1 MLKITTRFTIN
12 SEMKFKLPV
21 LAAAFICCV
30 SCLSVDNELGLSL
43 VPDSGKYT
51 IVSGLSVPL
60 DVEMAYSD
68 SLSGYSQ
75 YYMSIGS
82 LFDKEM
88 GSVRRSCVM
97 DLVPMTDTLDFG
109 KDPEVLRFHFTAPL
123 DTIQVAEP
131 GQEHILQN
139 LNVYQMSEAISP
151 KSDYTTTAD
160 VESRVDRSRRIA
172 YGAPV
177 LNGTDSLS
185 FDFTREYASQYL
197 SLTPGD
203 LSSLS
208 NYKKKI
214 KGIYLEVPPAVSGG
228 RINRYSLQLAYD
240 IDTYVVSGSYAELR
254 IRSTYSGARRDTSF
268 LFYFSPAE
276 IYDVDSLLVNS
287 SSGALPQHC
296 LNLVSHDKG
305 RTDEFRGRNQK
316 ELHVEGGAGLKP
328 KVSAAWLKKAVEDRI
343 REEGHDPSSVLIC
356 KASLVFPFEVKDK
369 DYDRIAT
376 AYPKQLSPNVKYSR
390 KFEIEKETVYHAVHA
405 DLTDY
410 SSESE
415 NKGDINRTTMPMQ
428 YAPDVTYHL
437 QEILDLAPGSTAK
450 DLEKYDVWLLAKAE
464 QVITTVTAGSD
475 EMSDYYSMLAYQ
487 SYYGSMYGGGYG
499 GYGGYGDYYSN
510 YYSYMLAAMYA
521 GNSSTSTSSSMV
533 IDADG
538 YYNAV
543 LYGPAWS
550 DDIKLVPRLE
560 FSYAIPNN
568 RL

>member
-1 MLKITTRFTIN
+1 MLRITTRFTIK

-21 LAAAFICCV
+21 LVAAFVCCV
-30 SCLSVDNELGLSL
+30 SCLSVDKELGLNL

-51 IVSGLSVPL
+51 IVSGLSIPL
-60 DVEMAYSD
+60 DVEMEYSD

-75 YYMSIGS
+75 YYMCVGS
-82 LFDKEM
+82 LFDEEM

-97 DLVPMTDTLDFG
+97 DLVPMSDTLDFG
-109 KDPEVLRFHFTAPL
+109 KEPEVLRFHFSAAL
-123 DTIQVAEP
+123 DTVLVAKA

-139 LNVYQMSEAISP
+139 LNVYQLSEAVSP
-151 KSDYTTTAD
+151 KHDYTTTAD
-160 VESRVDRSRRIA
+160 VESRVDRSAGIA

-197 SLTPGD
+197 SLTADD

-208 NYKKKI
+208 KYKKKI

-228 RINRYSLQLAYD
+228 RINRYSLQLSYD
-240 IDTYVVSGSYAELR
+240 IDTYVVSGSFAELR

-287 SSGALPQHC
+287 SSGALPLHC

-305 RTDEFRGRNQK
+305 RTDEYRGHNQK
-316 ELHVEGGAGLKP
+316 ELHMEGGAGLKP
-328 KVSAAWLKKAVEDRI
+328 KISAAWLKKAVEDRI

-356 KASLVFPFEVKDK
+356 KASLVFPFEVKDN
-369 DYDRIAT
+369 DYDRIASV
-376 AYPKQLSPNVKYSR
+376 YPVQLSPNVKYSR
-390 KFEIEKETVYHAVHA
+390 KFEIEKESVYHAVHA
-405 DLTDY
+405 DLSDY